1 MDDLSEIRYDMSLG
15 RYLLT
20 AMGTDTN
27 FSKHTIVGGV
37 GTEQGCTEHVINLK
51 D

>member
-20 AMGTDTN
+20 VLVIDTN
-27 FSKHTIVGGV
+27 FSRHTIVGGV
-37 GTEQGCTEHVINLK
+37 GTEQGCTEPVINLK